1 MAWVA
6 RIRRKIVNFALEI
19 SIFGLLY
26 NYHNRKDLLMCTF
39 DYEVQRR
46 VLEKSRSKEEMMK
59 IFQTIGV
66 LGKDGQLTP
75 KYSFIAKY
83 GKKATV

>member
-1 MAWVA
+1 MACFSLNLC
-6 RIRRKIVNFALEI
+6 NFVPENC
-19 SIFGLLY
+19 IFGLLY
-26 NYHNRKDLLMCTF
+26 NYHNRKDWPMCTF
-39 DYEVQRR
+39 DYEIQRR

>member
-1 MAWVA
+1 
-6 RIRRKIVNFALEI
+6 
-19 SIFGLLY
+19 
-26 NYHNRKDLLMCTF
+26 MCTF